1 MVGIVA
7 RLSIGG
13 LEAPHVITQFG
24 TSQQS
29 CLRQVIQIPKTV
41 ALSMPLAAKASAAS
55 AWVSGELLC

>member
-13 LEAPHVITQFG
+13 LETPHVITQFG

-29 CLRQVIQIPKTV
+29 CLRQVIQISKNRGLID
-41 ALSMPLAAKASAAS
+41 AIGSQGISC
-55 AWVSGELLC
+55 VSVG

>member
-29 CLRQVIQIPKTV
+29 CLRQVIQIPKNRGLID
-41 ALSMPLAAKASAAS
+41 AIGSQGISC
-55 AWVSGELLC
+55 VSVG